1 MVEIDNLE
9 LLLSEV
15 DLLKTEL
22 QLQNRLQ
29 DRAWQQVLAIENTYH
44 SNRIEG
50 SSLSEHETEMVI
62 RTGLMLP
69 GKPMAENLAALNHY
83 QAVQF
88 VREHASEQALL
99 SDELLKQTHILLS
112 KAINREQ
119 AGAYRREAAKLASGQ
134 TAVAPE
140 QIPNSITETI
150 HWAHLE
156 GPFLHPIIFAA
167 EIHLRLQT
175 LKPLQMANGLIAR
188 LVMNLILLQEGYPLV
203 NIISDDDGRAGY
215 YTALANAQ
223 SSSDRTPWLC
233 FIAKQALQTEQD
245 LLERLQKHDDGLN

>member
-1 MVEIDNLE
+1 MVKIDNLE

-15 DLLKTEL
+15 DLLKAEL
-22 QLQNRLQ
+22 QLQSRLQ
-29 DRAWQQVLAIENTYH
+29 EATWQQVLAIENTYH

-50 SSLSEHETEMVI
+50 GSLSERETEMVI

-83 QAVQF
+83 QAIQF
-88 VREHASEQALL
+88 IREQASEQALL
-99 SDELLKQTHILLS
+99 SDELLKQLHTLLS

-119 AGAYRREAAKLASGQ
+119 AGTYRKEAAKLANGQ

-140 QIPNSITETI
+140 QISKSITDTI

-156 GPFLHPIIFAA
+156 GPFLHPIMFAA

-175 LKPLQMANGLIAR
+175 IKPFQSANGLIAR
-188 LVMNLILLQEGYPLV
+188 LAMNLILLQEGYPLV
-203 NIISDDDGRAGY
+203 NIACDDAGRTAY
-215 YTALANAQ
+215 YSTLANAE
-223 SSSDRTPWLC
+223 SGSDKTPWLC
-233 FIAKQALQTEQD
+233 FIATQALRTEQA
-245 LLERLQKHDDGLN
+245 LLERLQKHDDGS